1 MCCCNEP
8 NINGQEGYSWNG
20 KDSGIRKPYLP
31 ELDEGDVLLRDLP
44 GRCGA
49 IDSHC
54 HDLRLVRSGS
64 FPMLL
69 VGNGAG
75 RHRIRLSAY
84 KGGALDALESM
95 DDDAAYWT
103 LMMVYQAHS
112 AGEKLASEAADAKW
126 RKAAAE
132 DRIRTRKVRGQDAV
146 KVWIEPAPRA
156 KELA

>member
-1 MCCCNEP
+1 MRAFTNHTHEPSRGGYSGRENKHMCCCNEP

-75 RHRIRLSAY
+75 RHRIRLSAD
-84 KGGALDALESM
+84 KGLSGS
-95 DDDAAYWT
+95 
-103 LMMVYQAHS
+103 QRR
-112 AGEKLASEAADAKW
+112 GEVGL
-126 RKAAAE
+126 
-132 DRIRTRKVRGQDAV
+132 
-146 KVWIEPAPRA
+146 
-156 KELA
+156 